1 MERPRADRILADWD
15 RISRQA
21 RRPDLPPRRAVTTAL
36 PASTI
41 AGAALLVLIVVAA
54 GLWIGLPPGVGQPGA
69 QASASPVVSS
79 PLVEASA
86 SPVEPSPS
94 PVDASA
100 SPVDTWGPLAV
111 VPPDDGADTL
121 RFEGT
126 LRITDTCVFL
136 ESPYQGRHLLIWDAD
151 QATWNGESR
160 AITFENFDGTFVTV
174 SDGDHVVLGGSGGG
188 AASGTGEEF
197 VIRMDWVAPPASSC
211 SLDPWWSV
219 GAVVPVP

>member
-15 RISRQA
+15 RISRQV

-54 GLWIGLPPGVGQPGA
+54 GLWIGLPAGVGQSGA
-69 QASASPVVSS
+69 Q
-79 PLVEASA
+79 ASA

-111 VPPDDGADTL
+111 VSPDDGADTL
-121 RFEGT
+121 RAEGT
-126 LRITDTCVFL
+126 LRITDTCVFF

-188 AASGTGEEF
+188 AASGMGKEF